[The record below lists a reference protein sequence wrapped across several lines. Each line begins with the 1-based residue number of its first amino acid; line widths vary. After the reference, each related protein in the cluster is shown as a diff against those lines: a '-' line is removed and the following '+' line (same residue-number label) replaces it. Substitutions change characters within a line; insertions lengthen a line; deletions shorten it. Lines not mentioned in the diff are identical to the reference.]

1 MQFLF
6 ADLCFLHLGRLA
18 RPRCCC
24 ILYIMYSENI
34 SRIILPRNLI
44 NDQPFYLIYIGT
56 FLCSIFNLNTIV
68 RWCWIGIL
76 TRIWGFVSYQFIHC
90 GKFSIPV
97 IKDYSFETS
106 FPSISKNN
114 KGHIQV
120 AVATVLRIGQWTAEA
135 AHIAAAALWCNP
147 CSGECRVPSIPCW
160 ACSMAT
166 TCPVPCPPISV
177 Q

>member
-1 MQFLF
+1 MFCFLWHWKWNWLPECRPEATALHCRIAMYCMCRGYIMQFLF

-76 TRIWGFVSYQFIHC
+76 TRIWGFVSYQFNHW
-90 GKFSIPV
+90 GKFSIPCNKKLL
-97 IKDYSFETS
+97 IWNILSFHLQE
-106 FPSISKNN
+106 
-114 KGHIQV
+114 
-120 AVATVLRIGQWTAEA
+120 
-135 AHIAAAALWCNP
+135 
-147 CSGECRVPSIPCW
+147 
-160 ACSMAT
+160 
-166 TCPVPCPPISV
+166 
-177 Q
+177 